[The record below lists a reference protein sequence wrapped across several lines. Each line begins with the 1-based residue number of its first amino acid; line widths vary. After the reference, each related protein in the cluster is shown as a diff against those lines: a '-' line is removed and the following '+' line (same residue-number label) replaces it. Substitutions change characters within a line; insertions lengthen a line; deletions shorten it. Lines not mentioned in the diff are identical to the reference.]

1 MQLRKRRGFT
11 LIELLVVIAII
22 AVLVSLLLPAVQQ
35 AREAARRTQCRNNLK
50 QIALAC
56 HNYHDANLVFPMG
69 VGYSL
74 FGWKVY
80 ILPYIEQTAQYNLIN
95 FSDDVDYTGA
105 NCRGRGPVCLT
116 SQHQAKAFTA
126 AGKRGWFDTPFSFL
140 GCPSDPLGNTPYG
153 GSTPSTQDVINANYY
168 GVGGDIDS
176 LTRLTQPGSLGSYGP
191 GSRHRIVLPASAAPC
206 AAPTPGTADVLGC
219 YNPAVEYNGI
229 FGMGLKVPIGAVSD
243 GTSNTLMIGE
253 RGVDKSHSWGW
264 TLTGNEGDSILGT
277 GSPIWPGSPTFA
289 SGYNSGTSVR
299 FSSHHTGI
307 VQFALADGSVRAISG
322 NIDFTTFKSLG
333 SRAGG
338 EVIGEF

>member
-1 MQLRKRRGFT
+1 MQLRKKRGFT

-56 HNYHDANLVFPMG
+56 HNYLDAHSVFPMG

-80 ILPYIEQTAQYNLIN
+80 ILPFIEQNAQYQLIN
-95 FSDDVDYTGA
+95 FSDDVDYAGTT
-105 NCRGRGPVCLT
+105 CRGQGTPCLT
-116 SQHQAKAFTA
+116 SQHQANAFTT
-126 AGKRGWFDTPFSFL
+126 AGKRGWFNTPFAFL

-153 GSTPSTQDVINANYY
+153 GSGVNTKDIINANYY
-168 GVGGDIDS
+168 GVGGDINS
-176 LTRLTQPGSLGSYGP
+176 VVRANSNYGP
-191 GSRHRIVLPASAAPC
+191 NSRHRIVLPRTAAPC
-206 AAPTPGTADVLGC
+206 AAPATGSPDVLGC

-229 FGMGLKVPIGAVSD
+229 FGMGLKVPIGHVTD
-243 GTSNTLMIGE
+243 GTSNTLLIGE
-253 RGVDKSHSWGW
+253 RAVDASHSWGW

-277 GSPIWPGSPTFA
+277 GAPIWTGALTLA
-289 SGYNSGTSVR
+289 NNYNAGTAVM
-299 FSSHHTGI
+299 FSSHHSGL
-307 VQFALADGSVRAISG
+307 VQFALADGSVRGLSS
-322 NIDFTTFKSLG
+322 NVDFTTFKNLG
-333 SRAGG
+333 TRAGG